1 MPERGGVVSV
11 IIKARDLASSVVGRF
26 RRNLASISRT
36 ARDVTRAV
44 VAWTVAMVAATIG
57 LEKLAE
63 RGSKVIAVKRAFLKL
78 TREETDALEGLRAAA
93 RGTIADFDLMSL
105 HNQALALGSA
115 KTSAEFGKQIEITRI
130 LGRAQGIEATEAL
143 QKFTVGMARLS
154 RLRLDDLGITLKQV
168 EADERYAAQI
178 GKSAADLDEN
188 EKKIAFRT
196 EAMRQAEIL
205 VERLSTG
212 EMKGAEASNRFGIA
226 IKNLGDRLAVV
237 AAEAPLVTAFFDR
250 LTTIATD
257 IVDIIGGDTGLLIDG
272 MKTLGRLMGDAMA
285 VGINE
290 ALASIYG
297 GGGPGDRLMRSLFQA
312 NADIARENLAANQEA
327 LASIARAARAQAEA
341 REVRQGPA
349 GQAVIL
355 RQRREEIALL
365 ERRQQILVES
375 LRIDPTNEQNRALLA
390 ETSRKIQELEGLIE
404 TAGRIATG
412 GPPTAPVGGGGEE
425 GGVLFADFTGTRRE
439 LRALM
444 ESFQETRSAL
454 REARLEATI
463 APTEK
468 AAEKAREEV
477 EKLEEAFR
485 NLQRFVDELGGE
497 GVLAGQL
504 LQIPGLAGIPGGG
517 VSNIRSRFP
526 RTPSLR
532 VPLELSAGAR
542 AQMMTPAQAKERER
556 QLLGAGE
563 AMKTAQ
569 AVTVSAMFGMAQVA
583 IAGSEQVAA
592 SVISMVT
599 QILQSVS
606 GDGIFGA
613 IIGGVGG
620 LIGAA
625 FGRRDAVPVRVDDY
639 GSRAI
644 EQMRE
649 VGGGPMRITTI
660 IEQGGVEIERIEREL
675 LDRQS
680 RDETV
685 RFGPTI
691 GMGS

>member
-44 VAWTVAMVAATIG
+44 VAWTVAIVAATVG
-57 LEKLAE
+57 LQKLAE
-63 RGSKVIAVKRAFLKL
+63 RGSKIIAVKRAFLKL
-78 TREETDALEGLRAAA
+78 TREETDALQGLREAA

-115 KTSAEFGKQIEITRI
+115 KTSAEFAKQIEITRI

-178 GKSAADLDEN
+178 GKSAGDLDEN

-212 EMKGAEASNRFGIA
+212 ELRGAEASNRFGIA
-226 IKNLGDRLAVV
+226 MKNLGDRLAVV

-257 IVDIIGGDTGLLIDG
+257 IVDIIGGDTSLLIDG
-272 MKTLGRLMGDAMA
+272 MKTIGRLMGDAMA

-290 ALASIYG
+290 ALAAMYG
-297 GGGPGDRLMRSLFQA
+297 GGGPGDRLMRFLFKG

-341 REVRQGPA
+341 RRRA
-349 GQAVIL
+349 GQ
-355 RQRREEIALL
+355 
-365 ERRQQILVES
+365 
-375 LRIDPTNEQNRALLA
+375 PP
-390 ETSRKIQELEGLIE
+390 
-404 TAGRIATG
+404 GR
-412 GPPTAPVGGGGEE
+412 PGGGGGGGGGGGLGGE
-425 GGVLFADFTGTRRE
+425 GDLGLFGDFSGTRRE
-439 LRALM
+439 LRALL
-444 ESFQETRSAL
+444 ESFEETRVAL

-485 NLQRFVDELGGE
+485 SLKRMVDELGGE
-497 GVLAGQL
+497 GVLAGL
-504 LQIPGLAGIPGGG
+504 GLVPGFGGLAGLPPGG
-517 VSNIRSRFP
+517 ISRARLP
-526 RTPSLR
+526 HRPSLR
-532 VPLELSAGAR
+532 VPLELSAGAQ
-542 AQMMTPAQAKERER
+542 AQMLTPEQARERER
-556 QLLGAGE
+556 EMLRAQEG
-563 AMKTAQ
+563 MKTAQ
-569 AVTVSAMFGMAQVA
+569 AVTVSAMFGMAQAAV
-583 IAGSEQVAA
+583 AGSEQVAA
-592 SVISMVT
+592 SVISMIT
-599 QILQSVS
+599 QILRSVS
-606 GDGIFGA
+606 GGGIFGA

-644 EQMRE
+644 EQMRD
-649 VGGGPMRITTI
+649 VGGGPTRIITI

-685 RFGPTI
+685 RFGATI

>member
-1 MPERGGVVSV
+1 MADRGGVVNV

-44 VAWTVAMVAATIG
+44 VAWTVAIVAATVG
-57 LEKLAE
+57 LQKLAE
-63 RGSKVIAVKRAFLKL
+63 RGSKLIAVKRAFAKL
-78 TREETDALEGLRAAA
+78 TREETDALEGLREAAS
-93 RGTIADFDLMSL
+93 GTIADFDLMSL

-115 KTSAEFGKQIEITRI
+115 KTSAEFAKQIEITRI
-130 LGRAQGIEATEAL
+130 LGRAQGIEATDAL

-168 EADERYAAQI
+168 EASERYAAQI
-178 GKSAADLDEN
+178 GKSADELDET

-212 EMKGAEASNRFGIA
+212 EMRGAEASNRFGIA
-226 IKNLGDRLAVV
+226 IKNLGDRLAEV
-237 AAEAPLVTAFFDR
+237 AAEAPLVTEFFDR

-272 MKTLGRLMGDAMA
+272 MKTLGRIMGDAMA

-290 ALASIYG
+290 VLASAYSG
-297 GGGPGDRLMRSLFQA
+297 GGWADRLMRSFFQR
-312 NADIARENLAANQEA
+312 NADLARENLAANQEA
-327 LASIARAARAQAEA
+327 LAAIGRAARAESGA
-341 REVRQGPA
+341 REVRGSAA

-375 LRIDPTNEQNRALLA
+375 LQLDPMHEQNRALLA
-390 ETSRKIQELEGLIE
+390 ETSRKIQELERLVE
-404 TAGRIATG
+404 TARRLRVEEPTSPGADAGEG
-412 GPPTAPVGGGGEE
+412 GPGAFFG
-425 GGVLFADFTGTRRE
+425 DFSGTRRE
-439 LRALM
+439 LRALF
-444 ESFQETRSAL
+444 ESFLETRTAL
-454 REARLEATI
+454 REARLESAI
-463 APTEK
+463 APTEE

-485 NLQRFVDELGGE
+485 GLKRMVDELGGP

-504 LQIPGLAGIPGGG
+504 LQLPALAGAPPGG
-517 VSNIRSRFP
+517 ISRARFT
-526 RTPSLR
+526 RLPSSFGE
-532 VPLELSAGAR
+532 PLELSAA
-542 AQMMTPAQAKERER
+542 AQAGMLSPAQLKERER
-556 QLLGAGE
+556 ELLRAQDR
-563 AMKTAQ
+563 MKTAE
-569 AVTVSAMFGMAQVA
+569 AVTVSAMFGMAQAA
-583 IAGSEQVAA
+583 ISGSEQVAS
-592 SVISMVT
+592 SVVSMIT
-599 QILQSVS
+599 QILQSLS
-606 GDGIFGA
+606 GGGVFGA

-625 FGRRDAVPVRVDDY
+625 FGRRDPVPVQVHDY

-644 EQMRE
+644 DQMRE
-649 VGGGPMRITTI
+649 VGGGPTRITTI

-685 RFGPTI
+685 RFGATI